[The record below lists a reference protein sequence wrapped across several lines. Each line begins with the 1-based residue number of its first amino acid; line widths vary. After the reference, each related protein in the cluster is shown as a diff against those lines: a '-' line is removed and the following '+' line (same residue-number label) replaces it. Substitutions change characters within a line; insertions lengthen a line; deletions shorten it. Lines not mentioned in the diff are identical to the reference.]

1 MRYCAREAWL
11 LATETYGREA
21 IEHVRNHLKHGIA
34 YFIDTDYKAAMS
46 KLLKVV
52 DRAVALDT
60 RITYAQ
66 SIEYYMEVLRQQR
79 HSMSAQLEPLFGK
92 PPLNPEES

>member
-1 MRYCAREAWL
+1 MK
-11 LATETYGREA
+11 LASLFRSSSNSQLGL
-21 IEHVRNHLKHGIA
+21 VSGMA
-34 YFIDTDYKAAMS
+34 YFIETDYKSAMT

-66 SIEYYMEVLRQQR
+66 SIEY
-79 HSMSAQLEPLFGK
+79 
-92 PPLNPEES
+92 

>member
-1 MRYCAREAWL
+1 MRRLSPSHPPGHHGRSVLENRVSRAARDDGLTVIEAWL

-21 IEHVRNHLKHGIA
+21 VEHVRNHLKHGMA
-34 YFIDTDYKAAMS
+34 YFIETDYKSAMT

-66 SIEYYMEVLRQQR
+66 SIEY
-79 HSMSAQLEPLFGK
+79 
-92 PPLNPEES
+92 